1 MVPILTPIR
10 KYFLKFLESGFIFR
24 NAFVPLAVLS
34 LYLLLLSYF
43 LPGGV
48 NQVFSRELLVLAFPA
63 GILAGV
69 VVLVLWKLKIGK
81 LDFRN
86 ASEKLTVRDLI
97 LILLPLA
104 PVVQYILSNQD
115 ILSPL
120 ISFYL
125 LGLFALLSALLIFGM
140 PLLLGFAGSPQTLA
154 VVGLALVFTL
164 INMAA
169 LSLQFSWFEIGS
181 LKIQLAVFGGIFLT
195 AWLLW
200 DLKLQKILYVV
211 VAVYFLS
218 TSVIQAFAP
227 HENKSGGATVPF
239 TGNKLFELIGDRR
252 PDSIPN
258 IYLLVYDAYAHNETM
273 LSYGIDNSA
282 QEAYLDNLGFKLY
295 PKTYS
300 IGAASLDTMSR
311 VLNASTEYYGN
322 SRRAA
327 SGDGVAQNLLRGFG
341 YETYGLFPSDYFFR
355 GYGSN
360 YNHYFPSSIMPSGN
374 LLWEGVL
381 AGEFKFDLEFDGVPH
396 EEFVTEKLNIFKEIS
411 KTPRFVDMHTN
422 VPAHSQNSGICLP
435 DETELYRERLNR
447 ANLEMRQDLKALIK
461 TDPGA
466 IIIVTSDHG
475 PYLTKNCTGT
485 GSLYPNSYDISEIN
499 RLDIQDRF
507 GTFLAIRWPTKDF
520 EEYDDITVLQDLFP
534 SIFSYLY
541 KDEKL
546 LRSKVESATVDLDRV
561 SGVSVKNGIIYGGI
575 DNGELLFESK

>member
-120 ISFYL
+120 TSFYL

-355 GYGSN
+355 GY
-360 YNHYFPSSIMPSGN
+360 
-374 LLWEGVL
+374 
-381 AGEFKFDLEFDGVPH
+381 
-396 EEFVTEKLNIFKEIS
+396 
-411 KTPRFVDMHTN
+411 
-422 VPAHSQNSGICLP
+422 
-435 DETELYRERLNR
+435 
-447 ANLEMRQDLKALIK
+447 
-461 TDPGA
+461 
-466 IIIVTSDHG
+466 
-475 PYLTKNCTGT
+475 
-485 GSLYPNSYDISEIN
+485 
-499 RLDIQDRF
+499 
-507 GTFLAIRWPTKDF
+507 
-520 EEYDDITVLQDLFP
+520 
-534 SIFSYLY
+534 
-541 KDEKL
+541 
-546 LRSKVESATVDLDRV
+546 
-561 SGVSVKNGIIYGGI
+561 
-575 DNGELLFESK
+575 